1 MSSTMTQDWSV
12 DLTALCERLAER
24 LGAEGYA
31 HPLAAAVALAVR
43 GRQGVDADTFADE
56 LGIAPDELRRVES
69 GLVPLHDFP
78 GALLLLAD
86 HTAGL
91 DLDRLTAA

>member
-1 MSSTMTQDWSV
+1 MTATMTDDWAA

-24 LGAEGYA
+24 LRTEGYH

-43 GRQGVDADTFADE
+43 GRQGVDADTFAVE
-56 LGIAPDELRRVES
+56 LGIGAEDLQRVES
-69 GLVPLHDFP
+69 GLVPLREFP

-86 HTAGL
+86 HTDGL